1 VDLEATLLGIES
13 ALAAGGADAYRQHL
27 ADEALVVVPGTV
39 LDREAT
45 IEAIASSPGWDV
57 ATMDDAR
64 SLRLDDDTAVLTYR
78 FDGRRGDQA
87 YVALLSSVYV
97 QREGRWRMA
106 FHQQTPLP
114 G

>member
-1 VDLEATLLGIES
+1 MDLEATLLGIES

-27 ADEALVVVPGTV
+27 ADEALVVVPGMV

-57 ATMDDAR
+57 ATMDDATT
-64 SLRLDDDTAVLTYR
+64 LRLSEDTAVITYR
-78 FDGRRGDQA
+78 FDGRRGEEA

-97 QREGRWRMA
+97 SREGRWLLA
-106 FHQQTPLP
+106 FHQQTPLA

>member
-1 VDLEATLLGIES
+1 MDLEATLLSIES

-27 ADEALVVVPGTV
+27 AGEALVVVPGLV

-45 IEAIASSPGWDV
+45 IEAIAASPGWDA

-64 SLRLDDDTAVLTYR
+64 TLRLGDDVVAITYR
-78 FDGRRGDQA
+78 FDGRRGDEA

-97 QREGRWRMA
+97 SREGRWLLA